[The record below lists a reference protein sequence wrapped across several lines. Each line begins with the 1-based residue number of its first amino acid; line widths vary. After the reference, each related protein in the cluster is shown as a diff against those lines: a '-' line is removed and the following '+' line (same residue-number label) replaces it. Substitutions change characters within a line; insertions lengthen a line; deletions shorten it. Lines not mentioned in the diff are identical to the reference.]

1 MRVLKLSSFFWFR
14 AGFPLACSGLLAL
27 VNGVL
32 WPVMAQQMD
41 TDILLNPS
49 TIQVTK
55 TPMDKGLKPSQPHAT
70 PVTPEAITIPAGFKP
85 LTASVSKS
93 LYLPPAMYGQWTV
106 TGTVRETNIPDL
118 IPVAN
123 DIWVLQRSGD
133 DVTITNPTNGASAA
147 INVDAVNGDTA
158 TFHRAGGTERM
169 NRSEVVTLTVQ
180 GDTLYGRNLRREEVI
195 RKGKVVR
202 VNYALFEL
210 QGTRISGA
218 SAVFRP
224 DSLDAGPDIQIEEVR
239 NGNR

>member
-1 MRVLKLSSFFWFR
+1 V
-14 AGFPLACSGLLAL
+14 LAL

-49 TIQVTK
+49 TIQLTK
-55 TPMDKGLKPSQPHAT
+55 TPMGKGFKPSQPKAAS
-70 PVTPEAITIPAGFKP
+70 VAPESMTIPAGFKP
-85 LTASVSKS
+85 LSASVSKS

-106 TGTVRETNIPDL
+106 TGTVRETNMPDL

-133 DVTITNPTNGASAA
+133 DITITNPTNGASAA

-158 TFHRAGGTERM
+158 TFHRAGGTDRM

-224 DSLDAGPDIQIEEVR
+224 DALDAGPDIQIEEVR
-239 NGNR
+239 NSFR

>member
-1 MRVLKLSSFFWFR
+1 MYALKLNSFLLFR
-14 AGFPLACSGLLAL
+14 VCFVLACCGMLSMLQGT
-27 VNGVL
+27 L

-41 TDILLNPS
+41 TDILLSPSIIQAGKNPRG
-49 TIQVTK
+49 
-55 TPMDKGLKPSQPHAT
+55 KGLEPSPPKAILA
-70 PVTPEAITIPAGFKP
+70 PETVKIPAGFKP

-123 DIWVLQRSGD
+123 DIWILQREGD
-133 DVTITNPTNGASAA
+133 AVTITNPTNGASAA
-147 INVDAVNGDTA
+147 INVDAVSGDTA
-158 TFHRAGGTERM
+158 TFHRAGVTDRV

-202 VNYALFEL
+202 VHYALFEL

-224 DSLDAGPDIQIEEVR
+224 DVLEAGPDIQIEEVR
-239 NGNR
+239 SSFR